1 MKTAEKYY
9 MAVVEEQGI
18 SEAARKLYITQ
29 QSLSEQMQKL
39 EQQYGGKLFLRRPR
53 FQLTQE
59 GELLYRTL
67 QKIRILEDGLDS
79 AMTEIREKQKGR
91 LNIGIHSSRAR
102 CILPEAIA
110 RFRKQYPHV
119 VLNFYN
125 HDTSD
130 FEKMLLNGDL
140 DLFFGINARD
150 LPEFRRV
157 HVASE
162 SAFLVVSADY
172 LRDTLERDPAD
183 IGEVAR
189 EDLQKMTLILNQ
201 QASNFRK
208 RVNEYL

>member
-59 GELLYRTL
+59 GELLYGTL
-67 QKIRILEDGLDS
+67 QKIRILEDGLDT

-130 FEKMLLNGDL
+130 FEQMLLNGDL
-140 DLFFGINARD
+140 PQSIGGGIG
-150 LPEFRRV
+150 
-157 HVASE
+157 ASR
-162 SAFLVVSADY
+162 LCM
-172 LRDTLERDPAD
+172 LLLEACH
-183 IGEVAR
+183 IGEV
-189 EDLQKMTLILNQ
+189 
-201 QASNFRK
+201 QAGLWDTETIK
-208 RVNEYL
+208 ACEEAEIPLL

>member
-140 DLFFGINARD
+140 DWCPRTISGIRWRGIPRISARW
-150 LPEFRRV
+150 RGR
-157 HVASE
+157 
-162 SAFLVVSADY
+162 
-172 LRDTLERDPAD
+172 
-183 IGEVAR
+183 IC
-189 EDLQKMTLILNQ
+189 
-201 QASNFRK
+201 RK
-208 RVNEYL
+208 